1 MRTLLAF
8 AVFAGGIWAIDA
20 PSDAAPKYKRS
31 AKHSHAA
38 PRYSRKAVEC
48 ERAKHAD
55 PTGLYRNYPCW
66 AQEALSPKGGGPN
79 RQ

>member
-8 AVFAGGIWAIDA
+8 AIFAGGICAIDA
-20 PSDAAPKYKRS
+20 PSDAAPKYKRG
-31 AKHSHAA
+31 AKHSHSA

-48 ERAKHAD
+48 ERARHAD
-55 PTGLYRNYPCW
+55 PTGLYRSYPCW

-79 RQ
+79 RR